1 MKCPV
6 CSLEVSRVL
15 ESRDVEDSG
24 SIRRRRECLDCKHR
38 FTTYERLEVPNLMVV
53 KKNGERE
60 LFDRQKLSRGIY
72 RAFEKRPIEAI
83 KIEEIISEV
92 ERLARGMDQPEI
104 DTNKIGAI
112 VMDELLQTDDV
123 AYVRFASVYRSFTSL
138 SSFEKELTKIK
149 KLHN

>member
-1 MKCPV
+1 
-6 CSLEVSRVL
+6 
-15 ESRDVEDSG
+15 
-24 SIRRRRECLDCKHR
+24 
-38 FTTYERLEVPNLMVV
+38 
-53 KKNGERE
+53 
-60 LFDRQKLSRGIY
+60 
-72 RAFEKRPIEAI
+72 
-83 KIEEIISEV
+83 
-92 ERLARGMDQPEI
+92 MDQPEL

>member
-1 MKCPV
+1 
-6 CSLEVSRVL
+6 
-15 ESRDVEDSG
+15 
-24 SIRRRRECLDCKHR
+24 
-38 FTTYERLEVPNLMVV
+38 MVV

-92 ERLARGMDQPEI
+92 ERLARGMDQPEL